1 VITRECEM
9 KKILLAAA
17 LIVFLGTPVLANCIY
32 EGKSYPTGTRI
43 GPLVCTSDGTW
54 RPAK

>member
-1 VITRECEM
+1 MRECEM

-17 LIVFLGTPVLANCIY
+17 LMLFLGTPVLANCIY

-43 GPLVCTSDGTW
+43 GPLVCTPDGTW
-54 RPAK
+54 RPAR